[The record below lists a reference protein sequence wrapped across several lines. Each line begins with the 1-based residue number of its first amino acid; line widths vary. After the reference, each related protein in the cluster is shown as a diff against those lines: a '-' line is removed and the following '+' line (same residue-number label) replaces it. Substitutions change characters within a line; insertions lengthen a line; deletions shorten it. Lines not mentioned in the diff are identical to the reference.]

1 MSRLFA
7 SIALVATL
15 LPGAVGTA
23 QAHYVYTFSGWLYH
37 DVMCNGT
44 LKSVPNP
51 DSNPAFVQCTVG
63 SEDPMEP
70 VVVVEVLCRN
80 PASQDVQP
88 GSAAI
93 QTSFTAFGELNAGNV
108 DKKKGRASVDV
119 EALAPGALL
128 QFVQN
133 DPGTFCVN
141 HNWYPVAA
149 LFRRFPTQLNTWI
162 CTLKDTSL
170 CNYANIGLD
179 TGEWVIESRVTAM
192 CTLPSEF
199 SFANP
204 PIENVTEYSCPWKYE
219 HGPF

>member
-15 LPGAVGTA
+15 LPGALGTA
-23 QAHYVYTFSGWLYH
+23 HAHYVYTFSGWLYH
-37 DVMCNGT
+37 DVMCNGE

-51 DSNPAFVQCTVG
+51 DSHPAFVQCTLGG
-63 SEDPMEP
+63 SGAP
-70 VVVVEVLCRN
+70 VVVEVLCRN

-93 QTSFTAFGELNAGNV
+93 QTSFTAFGELNASNF
-108 DKKKGRASVDV
+108 DKKKGRA
-119 EALAPGALL
+119 ALAVEVLADGTLL

-141 HNWYPVAA
+141 PNWQPVAV
-149 LFRRFPTQLNTWI
+149 LIRSFPTQMKTWA
-162 CTLKDTSL
+162 CTLKDASL
-170 CNYANIGLD
+170 CNPANIGI
-179 TGEWVIESRVTAM
+179 TPEWVVASRATAT
-192 CTLPSEF
+192 CTLPSQY

-204 PIENVTEYSCPWKYE
+204 PVEDVTEYSCPNKVYE
-219 HGPF
+219 HLL